1 MGKFRTVSTQYSNL
15 NLKYTCPSLW
25 YCWTSG
31 NARVMHLHTF
41 CCGYGNLNWVSPPPL
56 WHFFC
61 KDSCAFQQPNNEMD
75 FSFAQTNIASRVE
88 MFLGSEL
95 FLHESVWEHN
105 RWMSVFRETIAT
117 EALRQASR
125 HVGWISILLTKH
137 ICFIADLNT
146 RFFSCTHFFFHGSIS
161 SVCVGWTKNVL
172 GSVKCNYLKCKPQKA
187 LLEATF
193 F

>member
-1 MGKFRTVSTQYSNL
+1 MHVHSFCFNLIMGSWV
-15 NLKYTCPSLW
+15 
-25 YCWTSG
+25 
-31 NARVMHLHTF
+31 
-41 CCGYGNLNWVSPPPL
+41 NWVSPPPL
-56 WHFFC
+56 WHFSHC
-61 KDSCAFQQPNNEMD
+61 KDFCAFQQPNNEMD
-75 FSFAQTNIASRVE
+75 FSFVQTNIASRVE
-88 MFLGSEL
+88 MFLGSEI

-105 RWMSVFRETIAT
+105 RWMSVFQETIAT

-146 RFFSCTHFFFHGSIS
+146 RFFSCTHFFFHESIS